1 MEAGIVGL
9 PNVGK
14 SSLFN
19 ALTGAHVDVAD
30 YPFTTTKPHV
40 GDVKIPDSRLERLAT
55 VVKTQ
60 KVVHAQF
67 KLVDLPALAPGGEGM
82 GRSFLSDV
90 QTVDALVVVARCFQ
104 DEGVMATGGKVDPV
118 RDVEN
123 VQVELILADMTVLE
137 NAIDRSSRYAR
148 AGDDKAKFRVKVCEK
163 AQAIVADEKPL
174 STVDWPEEEYAE
186 LRSLGMLSL
195 KPMLIV
201 ANIDEGDMP
210 DGGEAVGRLRAWAER
225 AGGLAVVPLCG
236 KVESELAELE
246 GDEHDEMLEA
256 MGLTEPATAVVARAI
271 FDLLGYQSFYTAGPK
286 EDRAWPVRKGATAP
300 QAAGDIHS
308 DFERG
313 FIRVEV
319 YQIDDLFQLGS
330 EKAVKEAG
338 RMHTEGKN
346 YIMRDGD
353 VCHFLFNV

>member
-14 SSLFN
+14 SSLFS
-19 ALTGAHVDVAD
+19 ALTGARVEVAE

-40 GDVKIPDSRLERLAT
+40 GDAKIPDPRLDRLAT
-55 VVKTQ
+55 VVTTQ
-60 KVVHAQF
+60 KIVHAHF
-67 KLVDLPALAPGGEGM
+67 TLVDLPALGSGGEGM

-90 QTVDALVVVARCFQ
+90 QTVDALVCIARCFQ
-104 DEGVMATGGKVDPV
+104 DEGVMPTDGVVDPV
-118 RDVEN
+118 RDVET
-123 VQVELILADMTVLE
+123 VQIELILADMGVLE

-148 AGDDKAKFRVKVCEK
+148 AGDDKAKYRVKVCEK
-163 AQAIVADEKPL
+163 AQLIVAEEKPL
-174 STVDWPEEEYAE
+174 SSVEWPEDEFAE

-201 ANIDEGDMP
+201 ANIDESQLP
-210 DGGEAVGRLRAWAER
+210 TGGESVAKLNAWAEA
-225 AGGLAVVPLCG
+225 AGGLAVVPLCI

-246 GDEHDEMLEA
+246 GEEHDEMLEA
-256 MGLTEPATAVVARAI
+256 MGLSEPATAVVARAVY
-271 FDLLGYQSFYTAGPK
+271 DLLGYQSFYTAGPK
-286 EDRAWPVRKGATAP
+286 EDRAWTVRKGATGP
-300 QAAGDIHS
+300 QAAGVIHS

-319 YQIDDLFQLGS
+319 YQIDDLFELGS

-338 RMHTEGKN
+338 KMHTEGKN
-346 YIMRDGD
+346 YVLRDGD

>member
-19 ALTGAHVDVAD
+19 ALTGARAEVAD

-40 GDVKIPDSRLERLAT
+40 GEVKVPDPRLERLAT
-55 VVKTQ
+55 IVPTQ
-60 KVVHAQF
+60 KVVHAQI

-90 QTVDALVVVARCFQ
+90 QTVDALILVARCFH
-104 DEGVMATGGKVDPV
+104 DEGVLASGGKVDPV

-137 NAIDRSSRYAR
+137 NAIDRASRFAR
-148 AGDDKAKFRVKVCEK
+148 GGDDKAKFRVKVCEK
-163 AQAIVADEKPL
+163 AQQIVAEEKPL
-174 STVDWPEEEYAE
+174 STVDWEEAEYAA

-195 KPMLIV
+195 KPMLVV

-210 DGGEAVGRLRAWAER
+210 DGGASVQRLRDWAEK
-225 AGGLAVVPLCG
+225 AGGVSVVPLCV

-246 GDEHDEMLEA
+246 GEEHDEMLEA
-256 MGLTEPATAVVARAI
+256 MGLTEPATAVVARAA
-271 FDLLGYQSFYTAGPK
+271 FDLLGYQTFYTAGPK

-300 QAAGDIHS
+300 QAAGVIHS

-319 YQIDDLFQLGS
+319 YQIGDLFELGS

-346 YIMRDGD
+346 YVMREGD